1 MESKNLIIDPSTRAF
16 ALAQDD
22 TKYITQGKGDV
33 FVKKVLSILLF
44 LLLAL
49 PFASC
54 SANETGSFSWA
65 DVQSEYEEDDAGV
78 RRDGFVN
85 VTETAVNN
93 ADDAFRLASNEHK
106 LRSDESYSVYY
117 DKAADMWRI
126 SFFPKDKNIDGGCV
140 DVYLSGKGMT
150 ELIVAGE

>member
-1 MESKNLIIDPSTRAF
+1 M
-16 ALAQDD
+16 
-22 TKYITQGKGDV
+22 
-33 FVKKVLSILLF
+33 KKVLSLFMIF
-44 LLLAL
+44 LLVLFFVA
-49 PFASC
+49 C
-54 SANETGSFSWA
+54 SASEAESFSWA

-93 ADDAFRLASNEHK
+93 ADDAFRLASNEHE

-117 DKAADMWRI
+117 DKAAEIWRI

-140 DVYLSGKGMT
+140 DVYLSGDGLT

>member
-1 MESKNLIIDPSTRAF
+1 MKN
-16 ALAQDD
+16 
-22 TKYITQGKGDV
+22 
-33 FVKKVLSILLF
+33 VLSLFMLF
-44 LLLAL
+44 LPVLFFVA
-49 PFASC
+49 C

-93 ADDAFRLASNEHK
+93 ADDAFRLASNEHE

-126 SFFPKDKNIDGGCV
+126 SFFPKDENTDGGCV
-140 DVYLSGKGMT
+140 DVYLGGNGLT

>member
-1 MESKNLIIDPSTRAF
+1 MT
-16 ALAQDD
+16 
-22 TKYITQGKGDV
+22 GKAAS
-33 FVKKVLSILLF
+33 VLSGLILSF
-44 LLLAL
+44 LLI
-49 PFASC
+49 SC
-54 SANETGSFSWA
+54 APRNGAFDRA
-65 DVQSEYEEDDAGV
+65 DVQSEYEEDGAGI

-93 ADDAFRLASNEHK
+93 ADDAFRLASNEHE
-106 LRSDESYSVYY
+106 LRSDESNSVYY

-140 DVYLSGKGMT
+140 DVYLSGKGLT